1 MPKNL
6 LKVPAHVLA
15 RLKSFGQDDVIVA
28 CVKIV
33 TPDDASKYSHLG
45 LKLVEGELVAP
56 ERQLP
61 NPAVGK
67 YSQANAFGLEKTRK
81 DLPKE
86 KRSYGFWAPNYGDWS
101 KGSHYVSH
109 VREVYPREFYPP
121 KEVELSITSV
131 GVVGDAHKVKFAVE
145 QVINQRTSN
154 FEQELLYNLNILQEN
169 VGAAD
174 VFPSDATLE
183 EYAKT
188 VRVDWQLLPPGSTD
202 QVMQRL
208 LQGKGKLTPDAEK
221 TMRERV
227 DFIGRLKPEAFIA
240 GTDGF
245 LRYFGAKFADD
256 LVVFENAR
264 YGNALYVMHENW
276 EVLSRRSRIDLLAG
290 PRDSFERVEH
300 RKGWKEILRAILNE
314 YRRKQRTQKLI

>member
-1 MPKNL
+1 MPKNF
-6 LKVPAHVLA
+6 LKVPAHILA
-15 RLKSFGQDDVIVA
+15 RLKSLGQDDVVVA
-28 CVKIV
+28 CVKLV
-33 TPDDASKYSHLG
+33 TADDAGKYSHLG

-61 NPAVGK
+61 NPATGK
-67 YSQANAFGLEKTRK
+67 YSQANAFGMEKTRK

-101 KGSHYVSH
+101 KGSHYVSQ

-121 KEVELSITSV
+121 KEVELSIMSV

-145 QVINQRTSN
+145 QVINQRTPN

-174 VFPSDATLE
+174 VFPSEATLE

-202 QVMQRL
+202 EVMQRL

-264 YGNALYVMHENW
+264 YGNALYVMHEDW
-276 EVLSRRSRIDLLAG
+276 EALSRRSRIDLLAG
-290 PRDSFERVEH
+290 PRDSFERIEH
-300 RKGWKEILRAILNE
+300 RKGWKEILRAIV
-314 YRRKQRTQKLI
+314 YDHRKKGSRRLL